1 MAEVTNELLLEN
13 LKTIQDKLSK
23 LDNGVRD
30 LKEEMVAMRLHQH
43 ASQGEIN
50 NIYGRLGSIE
60 VRIERIEK
68 RLDIVSE
75 PAE

>member
-1 MAEVTNELLLEN
+1 MSEVTNDLLLEN
-13 LKTIQDKLSK
+13 LKSIQDKLSK
-23 LDNGVRD
+23 LDNGVKD
-30 LKEEMVAMRLHQH
+30 IKEEMVAMRLHQH

-60 VRIERIEK
+60 IRIERIEN
-68 RLDIVSE
+68 RLEIVTE